1 MNTVTDVLAAARQRI
16 SEEAE
21 PNRFLDVLERGR
33 VPGERLRQLAGELY
47 HLVGS
52 DRRSFALLATRFPSA
67 PAGELYGAMAQGEV
81 EALGLLLDF
90 AAVLGLR
97 EGELR
102 AYQPQAAAQAYPRH
116 LARSAQHGSCSDVA
130 LALLA
135 NVAESGGTYTRV
147 ADALVSRYGFE
158 ERALGHFRFFAETPQ
173 SLLDQAAAT
182 LDHGLAGG
190 DDPGAAL
197 HCALSVHSL
206 ETAFWNCLARDLD
219 PG

>member
-1 MNTVTDVLAAARQRI
+1 MNTVPDVVAAARERI
-16 SEEAE
+16 SEEAR

-67 PAGELYGAMAQGEV
+67 PAGELYRAMAQGEI

-90 AAVLGLR
+90 ATALGLR

-102 AYQPQAAAQAYPRH
+102 AYEPQSAAQAYPRH
-116 LARSAQHGSCSDVA
+116 LARSAQLGGCGEVA

-135 NVAESGGTYTRV
+135 NAAESGETYTRV
-147 ADALVSRYGFE
+147 ADALASRYGFE

-173 SLLDQAAAT
+173 PLLDQAAAT
-182 LDHGLAGG
+182 LEHGLAGG

-197 HCALSVHSL
+197 RCAVTVHSL
-206 ETAFWNCLARDLD
+206 EAGFWNCLARDLD